1 MIELDDVYHI
11 LIDNYNQQRVQALKK
26 IATCSW
32 ISSAVKKE
40 ITDIISDNS
49 EQVQEWIE
57 HYKAHFSDKRD
68 RIGEYAINE
77 MRWRERMMMFRAAG
91 SGLNYYGKK
100 LFLWAGINKAWAE
113 YCWDIDKK
121 TAIDALVVA
130 ICHLAKLGSIE
141 DYRKLLKVEK
151 EVRLNRRTSSAKGGN
166 TVSELTALFRHEA
179 IQLLKRDKSNGKI
192 WKNYKKAVEAIE
204 DELWQFIEI
213 KRNEGCKT
221 LLKRENL
228 NETVLRW
235 ANRDKELKSAV
246 ESVVKKRKSK
256 T

>member
-1 MIELDDVYHI
+1 MIELDDFYHI

-166 TVSELTALFRHEA
+166 AVAELAALIRGEA
-179 IQLLKRDKSNGKI
+179 IRLLNQNKPDGAVWRSRRE
-192 WKNYKKAVEAIE
+192 AVESIE
-204 DELWQFIEI
+204 SELWQFIES
-213 KRNEGCKT
+213 KKKEGCNIK
-221 LLKRENL
+221 LKRISL
-228 NETVLRW
+228 NEAVQRW
-235 ANRDKELKSAV
+235 ARKHKDIKLVFECT
-246 ESVVKKRKSK
+246 VKKQIGKK
-256 T
+256 